1 MNPINNDY
9 WVPQARFYS
18 TRFYFTRFRLQY
30 SSTVQCHSVKT
41 LRLAVLVLFFF
52 VCFHCFGINAT
63 RRSHRIVPRLRRVSV
78 KYGPKL
84 NPERRSKQ

>member
-41 LRLAVLVLFFF
+41 LHLAVVGNWKK
-52 VCFHCFGINAT
+52 C
-63 RRSHRIVPRLRRVSV
+63 V
-78 KYGPKL
+78 KNHWFYSYL
-84 NPERRSKQ
+84 